1 MDKNKRQITFQ
12 AIEQVQQ
19 LASLFS
25 KRRTQLAQQ
34 VDLTETQWRI
44 LEGISTEHFMPSMFA
59 REQDN
64 TCGAV
69 SKILRQLTE
78 KDLIEVSISQKDG
91 RKRQYELT
99 PKGRKV
105 MDRLRELREIAIKE
119 IWEDL
124 PTEELKTFS
133 DFSGLLID
141 KLREF
146 SAASS

>member
-78 KDLIEVSISQKDG
+78 KDLIKVSISQKDG